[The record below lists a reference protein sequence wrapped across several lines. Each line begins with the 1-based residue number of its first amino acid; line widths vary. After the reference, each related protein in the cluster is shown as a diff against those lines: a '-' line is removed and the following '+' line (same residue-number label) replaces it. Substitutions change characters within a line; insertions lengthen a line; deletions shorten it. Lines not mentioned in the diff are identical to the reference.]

1 VPVDMIQSEYRPS
14 GQWRGQILMLCL

>member
-1 VPVDMIQSEYRPS
+1 MIQSEYRPS